1 MSHLR
6 ISSVSKQYI
15 RSHVEAEKNGV
26 EYDPTGDVVHFTFTT
41 TEDIVVATWHS
52 GSWETVSGRHYAR
65 CLIGPD
71 AVVLAKGTY
80 VVHCR
85 VTDNPEAPADK
96 VGTITIY

>member
-6 ISSVSKQYI
+6 ISSVSKQYV

-26 EYDPTGDVVHFTFTT
+26 EYDPTGDVVHFAFTAT
-41 TEDIVVATWHS
+41 DDVDGATWNA
-52 GSWETVSGRHYAR
+52 GSWETSSGRHYAR

-71 AVVLAKGTY
+71 AVVLTKGTY
-80 VVHCR
+80 VVHVR

-96 VGTITIY
+96 VGMITIY